1 MPTDFFQTCD
11 EEYLEV
17 SFSVDAKHFLSDA
30 HRAFT
35 AGLKKGRKEVNVKK
49 LTPEE
54 RERIDAGKAKEISQW
69 LKYKVVRAVPRSAAQ
84 GRVLMQMRWVL
95 SFKADGTGKGRIVVR
110 GYQHENLGGLR
121 TEAPTASKRCKHLFL
136 LKCAQQRW
144 VVQKGDV
151 RCAFLQGDVGNNAQA
166 DRVFCEPLPELAAAM
181 GLTKDQVVELIRSVY
196 GLVDGGRG

>member
-1 MPTDFFQTCD
+1 MSKSVKLKQDAPTLSELLVLQVQEAAPHLRSRRLRRGLAQGKWNGTPWQLRDCTATPEYFNLDSDETHGDLPTDFFQTCD

-95 SFKADGTGKGRIVVR
+95 SFKADGTGKGRIVVC
-110 GYQHENLGGLR
+110 GY
-121 TEAPTASKRCKHLFL
+121 
-136 LKCAQQRW
+136 
-144 VVQKGDV
+144 
-151 RCAFLQGDVGNNAQA
+151 
-166 DRVFCEPLPELAAAM
+166 
-181 GLTKDQVVELIRSVY
+181 
-196 GLVDGGRG
+196 